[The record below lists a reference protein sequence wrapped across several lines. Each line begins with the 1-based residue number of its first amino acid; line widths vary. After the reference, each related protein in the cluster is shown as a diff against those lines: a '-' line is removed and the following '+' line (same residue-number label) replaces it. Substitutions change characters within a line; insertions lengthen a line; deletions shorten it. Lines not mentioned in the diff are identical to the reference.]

1 MSFQICPVIKPVFGP
16 NLALGKTKNLL
27 KREKNNI
34 FDKINSAITFLKPF
48 VNMKKFVLM
57 FLCGTMIFSGCGMS
71 NTGKGSL
78 IGSGAGA
85 AIGAGLGYLI
95 GKDGKGAAIGAAI
108 GTAVGGGTGAIIGNK
123 MDKKAEEL
131 AALENAQVET
141 VEDVNGLKAIK
152 VTFDS
157 GILFDFNKATLK
169 ADAKKNLD
177 KFAAEMSDMPDTDI
191 TVLGHTDNVGT
202 AEANQKVSDNRAN
215 AVSNYLQ
222 GKGIA
227 KERII
232 AEGHSFNDPVA
243 DNSTAEGRAQN
254 RRVEIYISAN
264 ENMIKAAE
272 NGTLQ

>member
-1 MSFQICPVIKPVFGP
+1 
-16 NLALGKTKNLL
+16 
-27 KREKNNI
+27 
-34 FDKINSAITFLKPF
+34 
-48 VNMKKFVLM
+48 MKKYVLM

-71 NTGKGSL
+71 NLGKGSL

-108 GTAVGGGTGAIIGNK
+108 GTAVGGGTGAVIGNK

-141 VEDVNGLKAIK
+141 VTDVNGLTAIK

-157 GILFDFNKATLK
+157 GILFDFNKSTLSTAAKNQLAQFAT
-169 ADAKKNLD
+169 
-177 KFAAEMSDMPDTDI
+177 EMSDMQDTDI
-191 TVLGHTDNVGT
+191 TILGHTDNVGT
-202 AEANQKVSDNRAN
+202 AEANQKVSTQRAD
-215 AVSNYLQ
+215 AVSKFLQ

-227 KERII
+227 ANRIT
-232 AEGHSFNDPVA
+232 AEGHSFNEPVA
-243 DNSTAEGRAQN
+243 SNDTPEGRAQN

-264 ENMIKAAE
+264 EAMIQAAE

>member
-1 MSFQICPVIKPVFGP
+1 
-16 NLALGKTKNLL
+16 
-27 KREKNNI
+27 
-34 FDKINSAITFLKPF
+34 
-48 VNMKKFVLM
+48 MKKYILM

-71 NTGKGSL
+71 NLGKGSL

-85 AIGAGLGYLI
+85 ALGAGIGYLI

-108 GTAVGGGTGAIIGNK
+108 GTAVGGGTGALIGNK
-123 MDKKAEEL
+123 MDKKAAEL

-141 VEDVNGLKAIK
+141 VTDVNGLTAIK

-157 GILFDFNKATLK
+157 GILFDFNKSTLQ
-169 ADAKKNLD
+169 ASAKKQLD
-177 KFAAEMSDMPDTDI
+177 KFAAEMVDLPDTDI
-191 TVLGHTDNVGT
+191 TVLGHTDNVGS
-202 AEANQKVSDNRAN
+202 AEANQKVSDNRAA
-215 AVSNYLQ
+215 AVSKYLQ

-232 AEGHSFNDPVA
+232 AEGHSYNDPVA

-272 NGTLQ
+272 NGSLE